1 MEKGTFLMFSM
12 ENEKYAFD
20 IFSVLEVINFQPLT
34 KVPLSPD
41 FLEGIINLRG
51 KPLPVVDLRKKLG
64 FSPNDTTVDTSIVV
78 VELEINK
85 ELSEIGIIVDEVN
98 EVIEINKEDISPPPT
113 VGMKLNT
120 KYITGIAKYKEQF
133 VILIDIKQI
142 FSEEELNEI
151 TPTMEA

>member
-1 MEKGTFLMFSM
+1 MGKDTFLMFSM

-41 FLEGIINLRG
+41 FLEGILNLRG

-64 FSPNDTTVDTSIVV
+64 FYPKETTLDTSIIV

-85 ELSEIGIIVDEVN
+85 ERSEIGIIVDEVN
-98 EVIEINKEDISPPPT
+98 EVIEINREDISPPPT
-113 VGMKLNT
+113 VGMKLNS
-120 KYITGIAKYKEQF
+120 KYITGIAKFKEQF

-142 FSEEELNEI
+142 FSEEELDEI
-151 TPTMEA
+151 TPNMES